1 MESGARRF
9 RGIERLYGS
18 EDWELMQAA
27 RVTVIGL
34 GGVGCWAVE
43 ALARSGIS
51 HLDLVDVDL
60 LTESNINRHV
70 AALSSTFGMN
80 KSDALAQRCLEI
92 NPRLSIRTHD
102 CYLEESTLQALMDPV
117 PDLVLDCCD
126 DLQAKKILLLWCRR
140 RRIPLVLAGA
150 TGGKS
155 NPSELKISD
164 LALTERDP
172 LLAKL
177 RRELRRHHQASAEP
191 GKKWGVP
198 VVYSGESQKIPAACD
213 RADLSCSGMGSNM
226 LVPCSMALLM
236 VQEGLRHMIRRM
248 RLKIERQQ
256 AC

>member
-1 MESGARRF
+1 MESDNRRF
-9 RGIERLYGS
+9 RSIERLYGS
-18 EDWELMQAA
+18 EEWMLMQSA
-27 RVTVIGL
+27 RIVVIGL

-43 ALARSGIS
+43 ALARSGVQ
-51 HLDLVDVDL
+51 HLALVDVDI

-70 AALSSTFGMN
+70 AAMDTTFGMN
-80 KSDALAQRCLEI
+80 KADALAQRCRSI
-92 NPRLSIRTHD
+92 NPLISIQLHD
-102 CYLEESTLQALMDPV
+102 CFLENDTLPTILDPT

-126 DLQAKKILLLWCRR
+126 DLQAKKLLVLWCRR
-140 RRIPLVLAGA
+140 RRIPMVLAGA
-150 TGGKS
+150 TGGKA
-155 NPSELKISD
+155 NPSELKIGD

-177 RRELRRHHQASAEP
+177 RREIRRNHQPLAEQ

-198 VVYSGESQKIPAACD
+198 VVYSGESQKIPLSCE

-248 RLKIERQQ
+248 RLKIVRQQ
-256 AC
+256 H